1 MIFSFQEQDLKVGA
15 IYNACILEIKSFGF
29 IVELTPGGPRAL
41 LHSSQI
47 DHKFVYPER
56 MGFQIGDKLSV
67 KYLGRDETTD
77 RLQISRKPLLA
88 PPPQA
93 SSFSER
99 RHKHSQDKFS
109 RALKEAMLPKK
120 GDKDT

>member
-1 MIFSFQEQDLKVGA
+1 M
-15 IYNACILEIKSFGF
+15 
-29 IVELTPGGPRAL
+29 ELTPGGPRAL

-47 DHKFVYPER
+47 DHKFVYPQR

-99 RHKHSQDKFS
+99 RHKHSQDKVS
-109 RALKEAMLPKK
+109 RALKEAMLPKE
-120 GDKDT
+120 GDKDTEAMLPKEGDKDTEAMLPREGDKDT